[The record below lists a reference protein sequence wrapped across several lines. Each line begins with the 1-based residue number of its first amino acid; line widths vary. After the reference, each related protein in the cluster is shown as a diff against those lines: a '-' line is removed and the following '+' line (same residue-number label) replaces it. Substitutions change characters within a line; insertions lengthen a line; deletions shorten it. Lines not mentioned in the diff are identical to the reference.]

1 MGAERSVRI
10 QEIFRKQ
17 KWQDLIIDDSLEKK
31 TLYAQ
36 SDLSYPPPYLPPFF
50 SSFLVFKN
58 TTSRGLEEHYCISQS
73 PWFSPKNYF
82 SEGLLSTNWYSYL
95 FLPFVALIEYCSLL
109 WFLCIK
115 DTIEKWTLLFLS
127 PYLLILRHIILKK
140 KTRFSSS

>member
-1 MGAERSVRI
+1 MTRFDNRWFLRE
-10 QEIFRKQ
+10 K
-17 KWQDLIIDDSLEKK
+17 KK

-36 SDLSYPPPYLPPFF
+36 SALSFPPPYLPPFF

-95 FLPFVALIEYCSLL
+95 FLPFVALIEYCCLL

-115 DTIEKWTLLFLS
+115 DSRKMNTIVFKSIFVNTKTYNTLRRKQDFL
-127 PYLLILRHIILKK
+127 LLNFFFHFIPFGDLNC
-140 KTRFSSS
+140 